1 MAIGKGKI
9 ALISVFVIAI
19 VGVVAVFI
27 AIVLFLVFAWAVVH
41 VTTAPS
47 IEFSKEDSQS
57 VRVEKTEAWL
67 EKLHQQGSFNGAV
80 LVAKEGQVI
89 FSKCLGYTDAS
100 KKAEIKPQTSMRLA
114 SVSKQFTAAAI
125 LVLAE
130 QGKVGLD
137 DPVAAHLNEFP
148 FDDVTIR
155 HLLNMTSGVP
165 DCYMD
170 LAQSHRDEIADCL
183 TNSDVARLIARFPPE
198 RVAKVNVKHKYSNT
212 SYVLL
217 ATIVESVSGESF
229 EAFMSKEI
237 FQPLGMQNTRVWN
250 QMSDDETFAGKAG
263 SFLDGEDQKPGF
275 LDGVAGD
282 GSVFC
287 SLDDFEIWDQ
297 FWRGNDLV
305 SAELMNQAFERPQ
318 LADGSKSDYGFGWVV
333 QSEKDWSHWHNGGW
347 LGARTYVYQDKDCC
361 IVILDN
367 SSSLIVDSMGSELHR
382 ALDD

>member
-1 MAIGKGKI
+1 MV
-9 ALISVFVIAI
+9 SVIAVAI
-19 VGVVAVFI
+19 FVAVSIFI
-27 AIVLFLVFAWAVVH
+27 AVLLLLAFTWAVVH
-41 VTTAPS
+41 VTTSPS
-47 IEFSKEDSQS
+47 IEFSVGDSQA

-67 EKLHQQGSFNGAV
+67 EKLHDQGNFNGAV
-80 LVAKEGQVI
+80 LVVKKGKVI
-89 FSKCLGYTDAS
+89 LSKCAGYTDAS
-100 KKAEIKPQTSMRLA
+100 KKVAINPQTSMRLA

-130 QGKVGLD
+130 QRKIGLD
-137 DPVAAHLNEFP
+137 DPVVDHLSEFP

-155 HLLNMTSGVP
+155 HLLNMTSGIP
-165 DCYMD
+165 DCYID

-183 TNSDVARLIARFPPE
+183 TNSDVARMIAEFSPE

-229 EAFMSKEI
+229 EAFMTKEI
-237 FQPLGMQNTRVWN
+237 FQPLGMKNARVWN
-250 QMSDDETFAGKAG
+250 LMSDDETFAGKAG
-263 SFLDGEDQKPGF
+263 SFLGGEDQEPGF

-287 SLDDFEIWDQ
+287 SLDDFIIWDQ

-305 SAELMNQAFERPQ
+305 SADLMKQAFERPQ
-318 LADGSKSDYGFGWVV
+318 MVNGSTSDYAFGWVV
-333 QSEKDWSHWHNGGW
+333 ESEKDWSHWHNGGW
-347 LGARTYVYQDKDCC
+347 LGARTYVYQDKDCF

-367 SSSLIVDSMGSELHR
+367 SSSLIVDSMGSEIHR
-382 ALDD
+382 AFAE